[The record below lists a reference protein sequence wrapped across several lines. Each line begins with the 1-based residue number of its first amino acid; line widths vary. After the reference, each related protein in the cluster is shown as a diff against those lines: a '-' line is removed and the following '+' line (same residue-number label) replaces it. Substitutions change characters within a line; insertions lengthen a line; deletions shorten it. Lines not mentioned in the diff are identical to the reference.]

1 MIKVKISSVS
11 EHNYQKLYTAIG
23 RGAEE
28 FNNRSYF
35 QHAGFTSLP
44 KANTV
49 GIVIED
55 GNTFTMV
62 ATADP
67 SSSRPTLASAGD
79 AAIYSDADT
88 YVMVK
93 DDGEIEIANENNS
106 ITLKANGDIEI
117 GNANLDKLVKQAV
130 LTTLAAHTHPVSGAV
145 AGVSTDAGMIALPT
159 APGNFTQN
167 TEAD

>member
-1 MIKVKISSVS
+1 MIKVKVSSVS
-11 EHNYQKLYTAIG
+11 EHTYQKLFSGIG
-23 RGAEE
+23 RANEE

-49 GIVIED
+49 GIVIEE

-106 ITLKANGDIEI
+106 ITLRLMVILK
-117 GNANLDKLVKQAV
+117 
-130 LTTLAAHTHPVSGAV
+130 
-145 AGVSTDAGMIALPT
+145 
-159 APGNFTQN
+159 
-167 TEAD
+167 